1 MNNKQKIVIA
11 ALVVLLLAATAFM
24 LYSLGVFG
32 KKGQKTP
39 SLPSQVEEGE
49 RISRL
54 DRTWRL
60 IFETEEQTIDLTR
73 KKEDG
78 KYIWTLTD
86 DENFPISTDK
96 VNSIASAFSGM
107 HSIEKIELKD
117 GAEELK
123 KYGLDQPIAW
133 LTAGDAKENEQRIK
147 LLFGDLTG
155 EKYKGDDLIYV
166 SVEDEP
172 EVVYKV
178 VNNILPQFEEGLY
191 GLAKYADIPTINEGN
206 IEKLSIKGE
215 KSTEFTLK
223 TEVVFSED
231 ADGKKSKSRQTVWY
245 CGETKVERSSIQK
258 LYEQLCQLTLTKMV
272 SFDKECKN
280 YGGYGLNT
288 PSALVVVHYL
298 DLQEQEQQFSLKI
311 SQSGSLCYIARD
323 DDGAVYE
330 VKGDAVNEILNIA
343 NKGL

>member
-60 IFETEEQTIDLTR
+60 IFETEEQTIDLSR
-73 KKEDG
+73 KKEEG

-123 KYGLDQPIAW
+123 KYGLDQPVAW
-133 LTAGDAKENEQRIK
+133 LTAGDAKENEQRMK

-166 SVEDEP
+166 SIEDEP

-178 VNNILPQFEEGLY
+178 VNNILPPFFLY
-191 GLAKYADIPTINEGN
+191 SNNNLAVEPSMLSTCGTMINPNSEFPKHSLVPLIRTRPESAN
-206 IEKLSIKGE
+206 SSAVSKSVCKSLSASIK
-215 KSTEFTLK
+215 
-223 TEVVFSED
+223 
-231 ADGKKSKSRQTVWY
+231 SR
-245 CGETKVERSSIQK
+245 
-258 LYEQLCQLTLTKMV
+258 
-272 SFDKECKN
+272 
-280 YGGYGLNT
+280 
-288 PSALVVVHYL
+288 
-298 DLQEQEQQFSLKI
+298 
-311 SQSGSLCYIARD
+311 
-323 DDGAVYE
+323 
-330 VKGDAVNEILNIA
+330 
-343 NKGL
+343 